1 MVLNW
6 GRKGNY
12 SYACARAKAKKSLLL
27 TRDNYPK
34 LLMMDLNEIG
44 RFLGETQYQ
53 NEMAE
58 LASRYSGVNLIELG
72 TSRNLARMNSNVL
85 GFCTGELKE
94 MIEAYLFRWDF
105 WNIKTILR
113 GKFYGA
119 TAEEIQDELVPA
131 GKLTEEYLN
140 SLIVMESN
148 IEILEAVRRK
158 EGLSIPDDVTTIFEE
173 SGSLQPIEDFLD
185 KIYYTRL
192 FEKIKPTSKP
202 MKLFL
207 SFMRREI
214 DVTNV
219 RTLLKLKRAKIPAER
234 MSGFFIGG
242 GEELS
247 INELTRLAGVDT
259 FEQMVDEFSKFSFFE
274 NINEG
279 LEEAKK
285 GDSLTTVMRELQRHL
300 MRQSE
305 RFSHIYPLSALPVL
319 DYLIRKKIEVENIR
333 IIARGKESGMDSDV
347 IKSLLVI

>member
-12 SYACARAKAKKSLLL
+12 SYACARVKAKKSLLL

-119 TAEEIQDELVPA
+119 TAEAIQEDLVPA

-140 SLIVMESN
+140 SLIAMESN
-148 IEILEAVRRK
+148 VEILEAVRRK
-158 EGLSIPDDVTTIFEE
+158 EGLSIPDDVMTIFEE
-173 SGSLQPIEDFLD
+173 SGSLQSIEDFLD

-234 MSGFFIGG
+234 MCDLFIGG

-274 NINEG
+274 NISEG

-305 RFSHIYPLSALPVL
+305 RFSHIYPLSVLPVL

-333 IIARGKESGMDSDV
+333 IIARGKESGMDSEV

>member
-1 MVLNW
+1 MFSW
-6 GRKGNY
+6 GSKGNY
-12 SYACARAKAKKSLLL
+12 SYACARVKAKKSLLL
-27 TRDNYPK
+27 TKDNYPK

-53 NEMAE
+53 NEMVD

-72 TSRNLARMNSNVL
+72 TSRNLARTNSNVL
-85 GFCTGELKE
+85 GFCSGELKE

-119 TAEEIQDELVPA
+119 TAEEIQEDLVPA
-131 GKLTEEYLN
+131 GKLTEEFLD
-140 SLIVMESN
+140 SLIAMESN
-148 IEILEAVRRK
+148 NEILEAVRRK
-158 EGLSIPDDVTTIFEE
+158 EGLSIPDDVMTVFEE
-173 SGSLQPIEDFLD
+173 TGSLQPIEDFLD

-192 FEKIKPTSKP
+192 FERIKPTSKP
-202 MKLFL
+202 KKLFL

-234 MSGFFIGG
+234 MSDLFIVG
-242 GEELS
+242 GEELNM
-247 INELTRLAGVDT
+247 IELNRLASLET
-259 FEQMVDEFSKFSFFE
+259 FEQMVDELSKFSFFE
-274 NINEG
+274 SISEG
-279 LEEAKK
+279 LEGAKEEN
-285 GDSLTTVMRELQRHL
+285 SLTMVMRALQRHL

-305 RFSHIYPLSALPVL
+305 RFSHVHPLSVLPVL
-319 DYLIRKKIEVENIR
+319 DYLIRKKIEVDNIR
-333 IIARGKESGMDSDV
+333 IIARGKESGMDSEV